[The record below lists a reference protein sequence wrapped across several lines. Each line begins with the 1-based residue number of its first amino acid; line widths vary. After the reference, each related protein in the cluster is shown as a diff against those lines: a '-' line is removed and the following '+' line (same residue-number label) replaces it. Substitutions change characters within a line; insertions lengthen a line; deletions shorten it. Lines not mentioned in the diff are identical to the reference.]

1 MVDVLLWLATIEL
14 LGLFA
19 FPMAFV
25 VLTPLRDRGYAVT
38 KPLGLLLLAYPVW
51 LLGSWGVV
59 PIGRGLVVLVVALLG
74 AVSAY
79 AAWRRRKEL
88 RDFLRQQ
95 WRLVVGLEV
104 VFLLLFLG
112 WATFRAYDPMINHTE
127 QLMDFAFL
135 NAAAQATSYPPED
148 PWLRGHGVNY
158 YYFGYLTMG
167 LLTKITGIS
176 SATTYNLS
184 LALVPAMAAA
194 GLLGLVVTLVSWAGG
209 SLRQSFL
216 LGLLGVALLGLLG
229 NGEGGLELARAWG
242 LGTAGFWD
250 WVGIKGLEKPIVAA
264 SLFPEE
270 TWWWWRATRVIDT
283 VVAGQSLDYTI
294 QEFPLF
300 SFFLGDLH
308 PHVMSIP
315 FLLLTLTL
323 LLSLFFGTQ
332 TRMGLVW
339 ARERW
344 AALLLTGLALGALA
358 FLNAWDLPA
367 FLGLALALL
376 ALKSYGGIRTG
387 VGRQAASA
395 ALVAGALAGLAL
407 LLYLP
412 FYLGM
417 TVPTR
422 GFAAVA
428 GPVTQGF
435 HFAVAWAAFIVLLT
449 PFLVRQALRAGRGF
463 SGGAALVAATLALI
477 PYLVW
482 VAVVLTNDSVGPSEL
497 ALRLMH
503 LAPGLL
509 VLALLVYRVLRLASS
524 PSDAS
529 LLFTLALLAFAG
541 LLVLGP
547 ELFYVR
553 DIFESRLNTMF
564 KLYYQAWIVLSVA
577 SPVALYYGVRGFRRT
592 LQLRHNRE
600 PRKLVA
606 MAGIG
611 LWLALLAAV
620 TLSGAY
626 YSVGA
631 LMDKSGGFSGSP
643 TLDGLAFLKG
653 GQEGEYAAIQWL
665 RENAE
670 AGAGLL
676 EAVGGDYT
684 DFGRV
689 SAATGLPTVLG
700 WAGHERTWRGG
711 WEPQDGRAQDVEAIY
726 QGVDVERVGGLL
738 RRYDIRYVVIGP
750 REMYTYGAIGLSE
763 MAALVEPVFEH
774 EGVAIYRVKDE
785 HG

>member
-1 MVDVLLWLATIEL
+1 MSLLLWLATIEL
-14 LGLFA
+14 LGLIA
-19 FPMAFV
+19 FPIAFV
-25 VLTPLRDRGYAVT
+25 VLSPLRDRGYAIA

-51 LLGSWGVV
+51 LVGSWGVV
-59 PIGRGLVVLVVALLG
+59 PVTRGLVVLAVGLLG

-79 AAWRRRKEL
+79 TAWRRRREL
-88 RDFLRQQ
+88 RDYLRRE
-95 WRLVVGLEV
+95 WRLVAGIEI

-112 WATFRAYDPMINHTE
+112 WTAFRAYDPSINHTE

-135 NAAAQATSYPPED
+135 NASAHAPSYPPED

-158 YYFGYLTMG
+158 YYLGYLTMG
-167 LLTKITGIS
+167 LLTRLTGIS
-176 SATTYNLS
+176 SAITYNLS
-184 LALVPAMAAA
+184 LALVPAMAGAA
-194 GLLGLVVTLVSWAGG
+194 LLGLVATLVSWAGG
-209 SLRQSFL
+209 SLRQAFL

-242 LGTAGFWD
+242 LGSAGFWD
-250 WVGIKGLEKPIVAA
+250 WVGIKGLEEPAAAA
-264 SLFPEE
+264 SLFPQE

-323 LLSLFFGTQ
+323 LLGLLFGSQ
-332 TRMGLVW
+332 GRLGLGWV
-339 ARERW
+339 RERW
-344 AALLLTGLALGALA
+344 ATLLLTGLALGALG

-376 ALKSYGGIRTG
+376 ALRGYGGVRAG
-387 VGRQAASA
+387 VGRQAAWA
-395 ALVAGALAGLAL
+395 ALMAGTLAGLAA

-412 FYLGM
+412 FYLGL

-422 GFAAVA
+422 GFATLA
-428 GPVTQGF
+428 GPVTQGL
-435 HFAVAWAAFIVLLT
+435 HFALVWAAFILLLA
-449 PFLVRQALRAGRGF
+449 PFLLRQALRAGRGF
-463 SGGAALVAATLALI
+463 SRGVALVAAIMALA
-477 PYLVW
+477 PFLVW
-482 VAVVLTNDSVGPSEL
+482 VAAALATDSVAPPEL
-497 ALRLMH
+497 ALRLLH
-503 LAPGLL
+503 LAPGIL
-509 VLALLVYRVLRLASS
+509 VLALLVYRMLLLASS
-524 PSDAS
+524 PSDDS
-529 LLFTLALLAFAG
+529 LVFTLALVAFAG

-553 DIFESRLNTMF
+553 DIFESRLNTLF

-577 SPVALYYGVRGFRRT
+577 SPVALYHGLHGFRRA
-592 LQLRHNRE
+592 LDLRDNRG
-600 PRKLVA
+600 PRRLGA
-606 MAGIG
+606 AAAGG
-611 LWLALLAAV
+611 LWLLLVAAV
-620 TLSGAY
+620 ALSGAY
-626 YSVGA
+626 YTVGA
-631 LMDKSGGFSGSP
+631 LADKSAGFSGSP
-643 TLDGLAFLKG
+643 TLDGLAFLKA

-665 RENAE
+665 RENA
-670 AGAGLL
+670 GTGDGIL

-711 WEPQDGRAQDVEAIY
+711 WEPVEGRAQDVETIY
-726 QGVDVERVGGLL
+726 QGDDEERVGGLL
-738 RRYDIRYVVIGP
+738 RRYDIRYVLIGP
-750 REMYTYGAIGLSE
+750 RELHTYGAVALPE
-763 MAALVEPVFEH
+763 MTALVEPVFQH
-774 EGVAIYRVKDE
+774 QGVTIYRVKDE